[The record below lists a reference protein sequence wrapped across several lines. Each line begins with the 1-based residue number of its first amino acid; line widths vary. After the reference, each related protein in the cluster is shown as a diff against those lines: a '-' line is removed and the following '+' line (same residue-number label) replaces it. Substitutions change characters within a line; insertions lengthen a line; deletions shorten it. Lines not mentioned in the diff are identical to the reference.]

1 MQRLLDLRLAS
12 ALAVLV
18 TSSACHW
25 TTECGSDIYGVCG
38 ESETS
43 TSSSSSSTTTST
55 TSPATSVTSTT
66 DTTTGEPM
74 CGDGQVDMGEECDD
88 GENNGDDKACT
99 SECTNNVCGDG
110 YVLSGVE
117 ECDDGNISN
126 TDECVDGCKL
136 ATCGDG
142 FIQEDKEECDDGN
155 DVDTDTCPTSC
166 KPASCGDGFVQQ
178 GKEECDD
185 GNQSNTDA
193 CTNACKAAACGDGY
207 VQGDEACD
215 DGNTD
220 DLDACSGDC
229 ATSRRFVFVTADVY
243 DGNLGGLAGADAL
256 CNGLVDD
263 ARADMVPAFLAGR
276 TFKAWLSDDTQSP
289 DTRFSAKG
297 EGFGGTYVMIDSTKD
312 PVELVPVAVGWAGL
326 VSGMLDHPLDHDQ
339 QGKLIQANEVKE
351 VWSNTQPDGT
361 GGKWAMAQN
370 QLDDAHCQ
378 NWSSTVGIGNTG
390 LTDLATGNWTAK
402 GLKNCD
408 GAARLYCI
416 EDP

>member
-25 TTECGSDIYGVCG
+25 TTEFGSDIYGVCG

-110 YVLSGVE
+110 YVLAGVE

-155 DVDTDTCPTSC
+155 DLDTDTCPSSC

-256 CNGLVDD
+256 CSGLVDD

-339 QGKLIQANEVKE
+339 HGAAVVSDKA

-361 GGKWAMAQN
+361 AGKWAMAN
-370 QLDDAHCQ
+370 QVDDGHCMKWG
-378 NWSSTVGIGNTG
+378 NNAVGFGNAG
-390 LTDLATGNWTAK
+390 QADLQTGNWTA
-402 GLKNCD
+402 N
-408 GAARLYCI
+408 GATVCNFQARLYCI